1 MEIYSS
7 LLWHVRKDVDLSFL
21 AHELLDL
28 DKMSPEPWCA
38 MGNCFS
44 LQQEPESAIKCFQR
58 AIDLDSTYYY
68 AHTLCGYE
76 YTVLEDHEKAQ
87 TCFRNALRIEPRDYK
102 AW

>member
-7 LLWHVRKDVDLSFL
+7 LLWHVRKDVGLGFL
-21 AHELLDL
+21 AHELLKF
-28 DKMSPEPWCA
+28 DKMSTESWCA

-44 LQQEPESAIKCFQR
+44 LQQEPESAVKCFQH
-58 AIDLDSTYYY
+58 AIDLDSTFYY

-76 YTVLEDHEKAQ
+76 YTALEDHEKAQ
-87 TCFRNALRIEPRDYK
+87 TCFRNALRIESRDYK